1 MQLALGDARLAPQD
15 IGYVNAHGT
24 GTTINDL
31 AETAAIHSVFTGCAM
46 PLVSSI
52 KGVLGHS
59 LGAAGA
65 TEAMVTA
72 LALQRGLIPP
82 SANFLEPDPAIELD
96 VVPNVARPAKI
107 DAALSNSFAFGGL
120 NAVLALRRFSPDS
133 A

>member
-1 MQLALGDARLAPQD
+1 
-15 IGYVNAHGT
+15 
-24 GTTINDL
+24 
-31 AETAAIHSVFTGCAM
+31 
-46 PLVSSI
+46 VSSI

-65 TEAMVTA
+65 IEAMVTV

-120 NAVLALRRFSPDS
+120 NAVLAIRRFPSDR